1 MATFQIDTPF
11 LENLKDLIQEQ
22 QNARLKRKF
31 KPMHYADLAEIIEL
45 LSKDDATYVVKL
57 LGSEKTAEAL
67 AEVDPD
73 IRESINITFFFLFI
87 IIS

>member
-1 MATFQIDTPF
+1 MISSSLQKGLAMAKFQIDTPF
-11 LENLKDLIQEQ
+11 LENLKDLIRKKEDYKL
-22 QNARLKRKF
+22 RRKF

-57 LGSEKTAEAL
+57 LGSETTADAL

-73 IRESINITFFFLFI
+73 IRESIL
-87 IIS
+87 